1 MTEKKK
7 RQRGKSAFSHEV
19 IAGKVGVSRV
29 RITQMLANPDAG
41 QNRARLTAALIEMGL
56 TEKGAEMFIGAKQ
69 PDAK

>member
-1 MTEKKK
+1 MNEK

-29 RITQMLANPDAG
+29 RITQMLRNPDAG

-56 TEKGAEMFIGAKQ
+56 SDEAAKRFIDGSNSKQ
-69 PDAK
+69 